1 MQVSGFL
8 IDKETKDYKGI
19 ETASGQHLYSGKLIT
34 GPSFCLR
41 SVSSTSTED
50 RDNGE
55 ETAHHSFSES
65 TSTTTDS
72 ANKVARCICITDQS
86 LQPGVFILEQHWWC
100 EPCSWGRGLKFVP
113 MANHDYSLGQLGQF
127 PNLFVFVV
135 VDDAIPHMPS
145 IFKVQWTPENVNC
158 RNRRGDVGMCCM
170 PDGTLDYRTMMAQTE
185 TIFHKLFPEQEFL
198 PRVVVAANNVEDGEA
213 DDVDGVNSV

>member
-1 MQVSGFL
+1 MQLALFVDSADASQWFSHWQGISYIL
-8 IDKETKDYKGI
+8 CLQVLQQGVWNMCGIISILCLVWVNWVVQETKEYKGI

-86 LQPGVFILEQHWWC
+86 LQPGVSTLLVIFPPRC
-100 EPCSWGRGLKFVP
+100 MKFVLKP
-113 MANHDYSLGQLGQF
+113 QPLLSFSFHFLHIF
-127 PNLFVFVV
+127 CFVFTQFGSWC
-135 VDDAIPHMPS
+135 A
-145 IFKVQWTPENVNC
+145 E
-158 RNRRGDVGMCCM
+158 G
-170 PDGTLDYRTMMAQTE
+170 
-185 TIFHKLFPEQEFL
+185 
-198 PRVVVAANNVEDGEA
+198 
-213 DDVDGVNSV
+213 